1 MRSLFTLLL
10 ALVAFAA
17 QAQYLP
23 NSSFDSWK
31 SSCGSTDAVSSMIQR
46 PGVEPGEWN
55 GSSVNQLGQKKQLV
69 FNEGNSVKLQNM
81 WVGFLGIGSTA
92 PGYITLGTP
101 WVYASM
107 TLSDCDGGTYGGVSF
122 NNKPDAITGR
132 FKRTDSN
139 SEDSYIIAY
148 LWRGEFRSNIG
159 KKSSPDQSRSNV
171 ERAVLGMN
179 SGAPVGKLIAKCNKS
194 FSSTGGDWQTIT
206 VPIEYLN
213 DETPEMMN
221 VIICGGDYWDRG
233 KLVNNTTLY
242 VDDVQFVYYSELAS
256 LIYDGKNYFASGK
269 SSYRIEAEYDASK
282 LSVSS
287 NGKGAVIEK
296 SYNESSK
303 VLTIKV
309 KGNDYAANNSNVHTY
324 TIEFTDNGGVV
335 EPEPEPNPDGTV
347 DYTPVFT
354 GAKTK
359 GGRWITNVT
368 MVSGKYADETSNS
381 FVVDNSALLCYNDY
395 TAAVK
400 MKAAPGEIVTLAIN
414 EDDATSW
421 MNAYVYID
429 ADNNGFKASIAEGSN
444 WQPAGDLVSYS
455 FYNNNDPYDT
465 DGWNSVGTAISGD
478 ARSTVDMPAFAVPSE
493 AGVYRVRVKLDWC
506 NIDPAG
512 DQDGKFG
519 DFMDNGGQIV
529 DFMLEVVS
537 DEVVEPDP
545 DPTPEPDPEPSDV
558 DYTPTNT
565 GTRTYTER
573 DIDAVVFTSP
583 LFGVVAYELE
593 ATERASEYLD
603 LTGEEICF
611 VAAPGEQVAIRI
623 ETGGSWVNHYV
634 YIDYD
639 ADGFTASIADGSNY
653 QPAEDLVAYS
663 FYNNGGSSD
672 ESGWNSKGVSITGD
686 DRSMPA
692 IPEFAAPSETGT
704 YRMRIKQDWCSIDP
718 AGDSNPDFS
727 GTFSNYGGQII
738 DVVLV
743 VANETGINEVKGQNG
758 NVKTIYDLQGRKVD
772 NPTKGIYIINGKKV
786 LVK

>member
-256 LIYDGKNYFASGK
+256 LVYDGKSYFSSGK
-269 SSYRIEAEYDASK
+269 SSYTIGAEYDANK
-282 LSVSS
+282 LSVAS
-287 NGKGAVIEK
+287 NGKGATIEK
-296 SYNESSK
+296 SYNESDK

-324 TIEFTDNGGVV
+324 TVQFGKDEEIVD
-335 EPEPEPNPDGTV
+335 PDPTPGDG
-347 DYTPVFT
+347 DYTPYYT
-354 GAKTK
+354 GVKTRTN
-359 GGRWITNVT
+359 RWITGIKLI
-368 MVSGKYADETSNS
+368 SETAAEANTLI
-381 FVVDNSALLCYNDY
+381 VDNAEGLCYNDY
-395 TAAVK
+395 TGSVT
-400 MKAAPGEIVTLAIN
+400 MKAKVGETVSVSVSN
-414 EDDATSW
+414 EGDNWIHT
-421 MNAYVYID
+421 YVYID
-429 ADNNGFKASIAEGSN
+429 AEGDGFTANIASDSN
-444 WQPAGDLVSYS
+444 YQPTEDLVAYS
-455 FYNNNDPYDT
+455 FYNNGGSSDE
-465 DGWNSVGTAISGD
+465 DGWNSNGMSISGD
-478 ARSTVDMPAFAVPSE
+478 NRATLALPSFALPE
-493 AGVYRVRVKLDWC
+493 KAGVYRVRVKTDWC
-506 NIDPAG
+506 NIDPDG
-512 DQDGKFG
+512 DKDGKFG

-529 DFMLEVVS
+529 DFMLEVTS

-611 VAAPGEQVAIRI
+611 VAAPGEQVAVRI

-686 DRSMPA
+686 DRSMPT

-758 NVKTIYDLQGRKVD
+758 NVKTIYDLQGRKLEQITA
-772 NPTKGIYIINGKKV
+772 PGIYVVNGKKV